1 MKRLFLFIILFLLAA
16 GAGVLLANSPRQP
29 TAYDLERSSMNLEF
43 ARTLQPFR
51 IAFRVLLGAI
61 VLLTVAGL
69 GWSGVRWLHRRADT
83 VYPDQAGL
91 YPLREGRIGGAKV
104 FHDPNRALAG
114 STLYAAGPST
124 VEVRHAV
131 PEGQTYAQQQ
141 VTTQAQATQALRAA
155 VSGSAPL
162 PSGEHLPIGALSS
175 RRVSRPLP
183 EVRSLELEPTHIERL
198 LLEDSGRED

>member
-1 MKRLFLFIILFLLAA
+1 MKRLFLFGLLLLLAV
-16 GAGVLLANSPRQP
+16 GVGLWLGNSPRQP
-29 TAYDLERSSMNLEF
+29 TAYDLERSSMSLEF
-43 ARTLQPFR
+43 ARTLLPFR
-51 IAFRVLLGAI
+51 VAFRVLLGTV
-61 VLLTVAGL
+61 VLLTFAGL
-69 GWSGVRWLHRRADT
+69 GWGGVRWLHRRADT

-104 FHDPNRALAG
+104 FHDPNRTLTG

-124 VEVRHAV
+124 VEVRHAM
-131 PEGQTYAQQQ
+131 PERQAYAQQQ

-162 PSGEHLPIGALSS
+162 PAGEHLPIGALSS

-183 EVRSLELEPTHIERL
+183 EVQSLELEPSHIERL
-198 LLEDSGRED
+198 LLEDGGRED